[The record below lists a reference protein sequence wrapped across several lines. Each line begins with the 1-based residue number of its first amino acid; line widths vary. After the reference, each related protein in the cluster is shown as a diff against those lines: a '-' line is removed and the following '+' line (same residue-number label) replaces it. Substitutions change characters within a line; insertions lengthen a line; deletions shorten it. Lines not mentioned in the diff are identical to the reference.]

1 MPKNNAE
8 FWTKWKKT
16 TWKTF
21 EETVGR
27 GRNRSIK
34 AKLVTDDDD
43 GDDDDIFN
51 DWILSVWSKLVKYI
65 EGTNTICCG
74 ISNTYVSFCPLIL
87 MASSH
92 CSSLVSVGYESTCL
106 GNLFTLSFYG
116 I

>member
-1 MPKNNAE
+1 MDNKKMPKNNAE

-51 DWILSVWSKLVKYI
+51 D
-65 EGTNTICCG
+65 
-74 ISNTYVSFCPLIL
+74 
-87 MASSH
+87 
-92 CSSLVSVGYESTCL
+92 
-106 GNLFTLSFYG
+106 
-116 I
+116 